1 MTQSS
6 TPKHDQDDIRMF
18 KIHTHILSLIYVLNF
33 YGGNTLE
40 TFDVYNHEC
49 CNSPKIL
56 FPTIFV
62 PRNVS
67 KSNSNA
73 FFIKITI
80 LCINRNHLKGKIL
93 LTHIIINQYVCTKD
107 LIKDNPTSNH
117 KRQHTKHM
125 MVSTIQFQL
134 NEK

>member
-1 MTQSS
+1 
-6 TPKHDQDDIRMF
+6 MF

-49 CNSPKIL
+49 CKSSKSL

-62 PRNVS
+62 PSNVS
-67 KSNSNA
+67 KSNSIA

-80 LCINRNHLKGKIL
+80 LCFHRNHLKGEIL
-93 LTHIIINQYVCTKD
+93 LTHIIINQYVCMKD
-107 LIKDNPTSNH
+107 LIKDNPALLPSPKQLQTTNVNI
-117 KRQHTKHM
+117 Q
-125 MVSTIQFQL
+125 ST
-134 NEK
+134 